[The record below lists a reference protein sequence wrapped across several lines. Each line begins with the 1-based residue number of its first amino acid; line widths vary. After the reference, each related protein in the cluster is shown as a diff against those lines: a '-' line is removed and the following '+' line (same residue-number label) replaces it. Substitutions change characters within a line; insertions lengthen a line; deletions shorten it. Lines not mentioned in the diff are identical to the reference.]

1 MNRTL
6 AGVCTAVLMSA
17 AILGAQSKPSD
28 SAGKTSDDDN
38 KSGAAAGTSAVTF
51 TGCVAPRGTADS
63 FYLTGAK
70 QKGVKGAATTVK
82 LLPATKKVDL
92 EAFVAHEVEV
102 TGTLDQAGTS
112 AAPAGGSTAAPTLT
126 VTKVKSRAEGC

>member
-6 AGVCTAVLMSA
+6 AGVCTAVIMSA
-17 AILGAQSKPSD
+17 AVLGAQAQSSE
-28 SAGKTSDDDN
+28 SAGKTSDDG
-38 KSGAAAGTSAVTF
+38 KGGTAASTSTVTF
-51 TGCVAPRGTADS
+51 TGCVAPRGTGDS
-63 FYLTGAK
+63 FYLTSAR
-70 QKGVKGAATTVK
+70 QKGVKGAPTTVK

-112 AAPAGGSTAAPTLT
+112 AAPAAGSTAAPTLT
-126 VTKVKSRAEGC
+126 VTKAKSRDEGC